1 MQQELRI
8 REPCMAGGLAKSC
21 FVTEFIRVPARIPAQ
36 PRVAMSKDH
45 PCAGNHDWPASCVAV
60 PAMPAQIHFV
70 DLVLAVAMTQQ
81 SSEVHRRDCLRETHR
96 PL

>member
-36 PRVAMSKDH
+36 PRVACRKITLAPAIMIGLHLALQSLRCLH
-45 PCAGNHDWPASCVAV
+45 RFISWISCWP
-60 PAMPAQIHFV
+60 
-70 DLVLAVAMTQQ
+70 
-81 SSEVHRRDCLRETHR
+81 
-96 PL
+96 